1 MEYCPSSTCL
11 ILLRRNGDG
20 FISLSRMN
28 EKYGLIVR
36 EILINESP
44 LLDYE
49 DGQLRE
55 KST

>member
-1 MEYCPSSTCL
+1 MEYCPPSTCL

-28 EKYGLIVR
+28 EKYELIVR
-36 EILINESP
+36 KILINESS
-44 LLDYE
+44 LLGYE